1 MIEVTITRQMLDT
14 DLQSWFLNAKN
25 AEHTEEE
32 NLAVFSEEP
41 ATDIPGVSR
50 ISGSNPE
57 RLLTAGTEFDSTEQR
72 GKSPSALGGPH
83 ARDNGA
89 ESP

>member
-1 MIEVTITRQMLDT
+1 MTITRQMLDT
-14 DLQSWFLNAKN
+14 NLQSWFLNAKN

-50 ISGSNPE
+50 ISGSNVSPQRSFLMI
-57 RLLTAGTEFDSTEQR
+57 RLRSWR
-72 GKSPSALGGPH
+72 
-83 ARDNGA
+83 
-89 ESP
+89 